1 MATNFDE
8 KPKAEDLP
16 NEPAE
21 TSVEVVVTE
30 LEPVELVELPVK
42 VKDETPVL
50 LEKPKHFVRP
60 TPPLPQP
67 ETSRRP
73 RNVPRY

>member
-30 LEPVELVELPVK
+30 LEPVELPVK
-42 VKDETPVL
+42 VKDETPAL